1 MNKTL
6 QSFDRL
12 RERLHAD
19 YESLSPH
26 LKRIAQFALDD
37 PNSFALETVAGIAE
51 TVGVQPSTLVRFA
64 KTFGFSGFSD
74 MQRVFRVRLI
84 EGAPS
89 YREKVFKERQ
99 DFVQSARNNP
109 HAILDE
115 FAEASTLSLDQL
127 RQNTSNQS
135 LLEAMKMVEAA
146 RDVYVVGLRRAF
158 PVAAY
163 ISYGLTRLEIRC
175 HLLDFVGGMVP
186 QQVVTMT
193 PDDLL
198 IAVSYA
204 EYAPPV
210 VEVVQD
216 VFIRDIP
223 TLTITDTLSSPLAR
237 YAHLYFTVNDSAVHR
252 FRPLTASMALVQ
264 TLLIGLG
271 YRKDANDSLAKS
283 PARTRK
289 RRSAH

>member
-1 MNKTL
+1 MNSTL

-12 RERLHAD
+12 RERFHAD

-51 TVGVQPSTLVRFA
+51 TIGVQPSTLVRFA

-74 MQRVFRVRLI
+74 MQKVFRMRLI

-99 DFVQSARNNP
+99 DFEQSAWNNP
-109 HAILDE
+109 QAILDE
-115 FAEASTLSLDQL
+115 FVEASVLSLDQL
-127 RQNTSNQS
+127 GQNTSNQS
-135 LLEAMKMVEAA
+135 LLEAMEMVEGA
-146 RDVYVVGLRRAF
+146 RDVYVIGLRRAF
-158 PVAAY
+158 PVASY
-163 ISYGLTRLEIRC
+163 ISYGLTRLEMRC
-175 HLLDFVGGMVP
+175 HLLDFVGGMVS

-193 PDDLL
+193 SEDLL

-216 VFIRDIP
+216 VFIRGIP
-223 TLTITDTLSSPLAR
+223 TLTITDTLSSPLTR
-237 YAHLYFTVNDSAVHR
+237 YANLYFTVNDSAVHR

-271 YRKDANDSLAKS
+271 YRKEATDSRAKT
-283 PARTRK
+283 PARARK
-289 RRSAH
+289 RRSPR